1 MIIYGA
7 GTLGIQLLRA
17 LNETGGYKMV
27 AFIDPNP
34 SLAGQLVHGVKV
46 LRPEKIGKVIADEN
60 VKEVLLATPSALR
73 GERRLALKVLEAFPV
88 VVKTLPALEEIASGD
103 VQVSDLRPIDVEDLL
118 GRDPV
123 TPNLELLA
131 ANVQGKV
138 VMITGAGGSIGSELT
153 RQLLKLGPKT
163 LVLFDLSEVALYDIS
178 MELDDLKRRLQME
191 TEEVTAVPTGLVAVL
206 GSVLDRK
213 LVTRTIQERGVEV
226 IYHAAAYKHVPI
238 VEANPFA
245 GLQNNTFGTLVVA
258 EAAKECGVERF
269 VLVSSDKAVRPTNI
283 MGASKRLAEQI
294 LQALAQE
301 RGTATIF
308 TMVRFGNVLD
318 SSGSVVKLFRNQIKA
333 GGPVTVTH
341 PDVIRYFMS
350 IPEAAQLV
358 IQAGTMAAGGEVFVL
373 EMGTPVKIDDLARTM
388 IRLSGLDVR
397 DDKHPDGDIA
407 IEYVGLRPG
416 EKLYE
421 ELLIGENTTGTSHP
435 RIFKNSEPI
444 VPYDDLIAVL
454 ERLEDAIQRLDEAE
468 MQDLLRAT
476 VEGYVP
482 ASSGPSDRGQGR
494 MAARLAHASLEG
506 MPHVQP
512 ALWAVA
518 MVAGCAGLSALLILI
533 LRPILMRHL
542 LAHPNARSSH
552 QAPTPQGAG
561 LAVMASVFA
570 GCAVGI
576 LVWAPEGEPTLF
588 GVLLAAAGLTLL
600 GAIDDAH
607 TLSVWSRLLGQLLA
621 AIVVVGLLPTEFRL
635 FPDLMPAGVED
646 VLMVI
651 GLMWFVNAV
660 NFLDGL
666 DWMTVAQVVPITLGV
681 VVLQALGAVPPTIGL
696 LALAL
701 LGATLGFAMFNK
713 HPASIFLGDAG
724 SLPIGLCLAF
734 MLIVVA
740 ETNLA
745 AALLLVALHA
755 GRRDADAVPP
765 HVGRR
770 ADFLGAPHAFLS
782 ARRGSRIERAAS
794 DGAGVPALRSACD
807 PRDRHR
813 AGGFAGRRSRHARPR
828 PAGYRV

>member
-1 MIIYGA
+1 MRLAVWLIERPRWFKRALLIVNDLALLSLAIWAAYTLRLSRLYVPPSLDKWLLLIAAPLIGVAVFYMRGLYKLVTRFIGPEGTTRIYIAVIIAALLWAVTVLMMAVKDHPRSVIVIYALIAALLIRLSRQWAGAMLLAAAPEHKAVSFDARKPVIIYGA

-27 AFIDPNP
+27 AFIDANP

-73 GERRLALKVLEAFPV
+73 ADRRLALKVLEAFPV

-191 TEEVTAVPTGLVAVL
+191 TEAVATVPTDLVAVL

-301 RGTATIF
+301 SGTATIF
-308 TMVRFGNVLD
+308 TMVRFGNVLN

-482 ASSGPSDRGQGR
+482 ASGGHPIAGKG
-494 MAARLAHASLEG
+494 EW
-506 MPHVQP
+506 QP
-512 ALWAVA
+512 A
-518 MVAGCAGLSALLILI
+518 S
-533 LRPILMRHL
+533 R
-542 LAHPNARSSH
+542 
-552 QAPTPQGAG
+552 
-561 LAVMASVFA
+561 
-570 GCAVGI
+570 
-576 LVWAPEGEPTLF
+576 TL
-588 GVLLAAAGLTLL
+588 
-600 GAIDDAH
+600 H
-607 TLSVWSRLLGQLLA
+607 
-621 AIVVVGLLPTEFRL
+621 
-635 FPDLMPAGVED
+635 
-646 VLMVI
+646 
-651 GLMWFVNAV
+651 
-660 NFLDGL
+660 
-666 DWMTVAQVVPITLGV
+666 
-681 VVLQALGAVPPTIGL
+681 
-696 LALAL
+696 
-701 LGATLGFAMFNK
+701 
-713 HPASIFLGDAG
+713 
-724 SLPIGLCLAF
+724 
-734 MLIVVA
+734 
-740 ETNLA
+740 
-745 AALLLVALHA
+745 
-755 GRRDADAVPP
+755 
-765 HVGRR
+765 
-770 ADFLGAPHAFLS
+770 
-782 ARRGSRIERAAS
+782 
-794 DGAGVPALRSACD
+794 
-807 PRDRHR
+807 
-813 AGGFAGRRSRHARPR
+813 
-828 PAGYRV
+828 